1 VGAIEKRK
9 SGEAAKTKSDAES
22 AQMERLISA
31 VGGGAEKTGGKASSE
46 T

>member
-22 AQMERLISA
+22 AQMERLIGA
-31 VGGGAEKTGGKASSE
+31 VRGGAEKTGGNDKPE